1 MSDMLAQQMVNALSQ
16 GAFYALFAT
25 GLTLIFGVLDI
36 LNMAHGAIFMWGA
49 LLSWYLLSSFG
60 MPFGW
65 AMLLTVLFCGCLGVV
80 LDRVAFRPLRHS
92 ASGHLA
98 PLVSSIAVSII
109 MVNVAERFFGT
120 RVVRYPE
127 EAVPFAKAVELG
139 SVQFSLLHMVLL
151 VTALILMG
159 GLWYMVNYTRLGR
172 SIRALQENPKVARL
186 MGVDVDRT
194 IAQMFV
200 IASAL
205 AGIAGVFLGVA
216 YNSASP
222 YMGHWV
228 DLKGFAVIILGGMG
242 SIPGAV
248 IGGLLIA
255 FAEITTVVFLSSDY
269 RDAAVFL
276 VLMGMLLLRPTGIL
290 GASRE
295 VRP

>member
-1 MSDMLAQQMVNALSQ
+1 MLSQQIVNALSQ

-36 LNMAHGAIFMWGA
+36 LNMAHGAVFMWGA
-49 LLSWYLLSSFG
+49 LLSWYLLSALG
-60 MPFGW
+60 LPFGW
-65 AMLLTVLFCGCLGVV
+65 ALLLTAIICGAIGVV

-92 ASGHLA
+92 SSGHLA

-109 MVNVAERFFGT
+109 MVNIAEKLFGT

-127 EAVPFAKAVELG
+127 NAVPFAKSIELG
-139 SVQFSLLHMVLL
+139 GTYFSLLHVILL
-151 VTALILMG
+151 VTALVLMG
-159 GLWYMVNYTRLGR
+159 SLWYMVKYTRLGR
-172 SIRALQENPKVARL
+172 SIRALQENPRVARL

-200 IASAL
+200 IASAM
-205 AGIAGVFLGVA
+205 AGVAGVFLGVA

-242 SIPGAV
+242 SIPGAL

-255 FAEITTVVFLSSDY
+255 VAEIATVVLLSSDY
-269 RDAAVFL
+269 RDASVFL
-276 VLMGMLLLRPTGIL
+276 VLMGMLMLRPTGIL
-290 GASRE
+290 GTSRE

>member
-1 MSDMLAQQMVNALSQ
+1 MSDMLSQQIVNALSQ

-36 LNMAHGAIFMWGA
+36 LNMAHGAVFMWGA
-49 LLSWYLLSSFG
+49 LLSWYLLSALG
-60 MPFGW
+60 LPFGW
-65 AMLLTVLFCGCLGVV
+65 ALLLTAITCGAIGVV

-92 ASGHLA
+92 TSGHLA

-109 MVNVAERFFGT
+109 MVNIAEKFFGT

-127 EAVPFAKAVELG
+127 NAVPFAKSIELG
-139 SVQFSLLHMVLL
+139 GTHFSLLHVILL
-151 VTALILMG
+151 VTALVLMG
-159 GLWYMVNYTRLGR
+159 GLWYMVKYTRLGR
-172 SIRALQENPKVARL
+172 SIRALQENPRVARL

-200 IASAL
+200 IASAM
-205 AGIAGVFLGVA
+205 AGVAGVFLGVA

-242 SIPGAV
+242 SIPGAL

-255 FAEITTVVFLSSDY
+255 VAEIATVVLLSSDY
-269 RDAAVFL
+269 RDASVFL

-290 GASRE
+290 GTSRE

>member
-1 MSDMLAQQMVNALSQ
+1 MSEMLAQQIVNALSQ
-16 GAFYALFAT
+16 GAFYALFAA

-36 LNMAHGAIFMWGA
+36 LNMAHGAVFMWGA
-49 LLSWYLLSSFG
+49 LFSWFLMSSLG

-65 AMLLTVLFCGCLGVV
+65 TLLLTAIFSGLVGVV
-80 LDRVAFRPLRHS
+80 LERVAFRPLRHS

-98 PLVSSIAVSII
+98 PLVSSIAFSII
-109 MVNVAERFFGT
+109 LVNIAERFFGT
-120 RVVRYPE
+120 RVVRYPDD
-127 EAVPFAKAVELG
+127 AVPFTQTVEVAG
-139 SVQFSLLHMVLL
+139 IHVSLLHMVLL
-151 VTALILMG
+151 TTAMVLMG
-159 GLWYMVNYTRLGR
+159 GLWYMVKYTRLGR
-172 SIRALQENPKVARL
+172 AIRALQENPKVARL

-200 IASAL
+200 VASVL
-205 AGIAGVFLGVA
+205 AGIAGIFIGVA

-255 FAEITTVVFLSSDY
+255 FAEIATVVFLSSDY

-276 VLMGMLLLRPTGIL
+276 VLMGMLLLRPTGLL
-290 GASRE
+290 GTSRE
-295 VRP
+295 IRP